1 MTINLSKVNTENL
14 GSFCFKMSIFLLPS
28 ALGISII
35 FIIISL
41 ITRIIESGFKELIK
55 NKWNISLLTALLFM
69 IISCISSQRLLLDL
83 EFYNIPST
91 YFKNWSPSYS
101 WIGLFNWAPF
111 FLIFIYFQKY
121 LSNPEERKKVGKLLI
136 LGTIPVFIS
145 GFLQTWF
152 NVYGPYEILNGL
164 VIWYQREIYADYPYM
179 NLPIFTAMFNNQ
191 NYAGSWLNIVWPF
204 TLAMLTNSYS
214 EKIKR
219 FVLFFLCTLFTL
231 ATYTTYSRNAY
242 LGYLI
247 SISSFSNLS
256 PSSIIII
263 IILISSILIVPL
275 LVFSNLNP
283 GIYNFLKLFIQ
294 PRFLNASNFFT
305 YFLDSPRIDIWIK
318 SIKYILIRPFWG
330 WGAASFPIIYEFE
343 SRNNLDSQFY
353 SHTHNIFLSLALNY
367 GIIVS
372 LIILIFLIS
381 IQIKALIKYREKLK
395 PLKKIK
401 NNSNFDKAWM
411 ISFLILFISQLFDI
425 QYYDGRIS
433 IAMWILLAG
442 LRRF

>member
-1 MTINLSKVNTENL
+1 MPFNLNKVNTENF
-14 GSFCFKMSIFLLPS
+14 GSFCFKLSIFLLPS
-28 ALGISII
+28 AFGISII
-35 FIIISL
+35 FILISL
-41 ITRIIESGFKELIK
+41 ITRIIESGFKEIIK
-55 NKWNISLLTALLFM
+55 NKWNISLLAALFFM
-69 IISCISSQRLLLDL
+69 IFSCISSQRLLLDL
-83 EFYNIPST
+83 EFYNIPSS

-121 LSNPEERKKVGKLLI
+121 LSSPEERKKVGKLLI

-152 NVYGPYEILNGL
+152 GVYGPYEILNGL
-164 VIWYQREIYADYPYM
+164 VIWYQREIYEEK
-179 NLPIFTAMFNNQ
+179 LPVFTAMFNNQ
-191 NYAGSWLNIVWPF
+191 NYAGAWLNIIWPF
-204 TLAMLTNSYS
+204 TLAILTNSYS

-219 FVLFFLCTLFTL
+219 YILFFLCILFTL

-247 SISSFSNLS
+247 SISSFSNLR
-256 PSSIIII
+256 PISIIT
-263 IILISSILIVPL
+263 IILISSILIIPL

-283 GIYNFLKLFIQ
+283 GLYNFLKLFIH

-305 YFLDSPRIDIWIK
+305 FFLDSPRINIWFK
-318 SIKYILIRPFWG
+318 SIKYILMRPFWG

-343 SRNNLDSQFY
+343 SRNELNPQFQ

-372 LIILIFLIS
+372 LIILFFLVS
-381 IQIKALIKYREKLK
+381 IQIEAFFKYREKVK
-395 PLKKIK
+395 IFKNIK
-401 NNSNFDKAWM
+401 NYLNFDKAWM
-411 ISFLILFISQLFDI
+411 ISFVILFISQLFDI

-433 IAMWILLAG
+433 IALWILLAG
-442 LRRF
+442 LKSF